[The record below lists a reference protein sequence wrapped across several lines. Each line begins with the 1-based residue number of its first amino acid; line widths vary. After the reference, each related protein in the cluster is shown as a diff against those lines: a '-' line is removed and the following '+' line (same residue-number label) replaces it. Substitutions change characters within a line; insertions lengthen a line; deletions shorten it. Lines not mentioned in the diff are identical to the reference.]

1 MEVQTATQ
9 PFEAAWPETVEGQL
23 AIDVFETENELV
35 IQSAIAGV
43 QPDELDIFINPDMV
57 TIRGVRQRDKRAHDS
72 TTHYE
77 ECFWGSFSRTVVLP
91 CHVQSDRST
100 ADIKNGVLTI
110 TMPKQSHAGNKVE
123 VMKS

>member
-9 PFEAAWPETVEGQL
+9 PFDAVWPETVEGQL
-23 AIDVFETENELV
+23 AIDVFETENELIV
-35 IQSAIAGV
+35 QSAIAGV
-43 QPDELDIFINPDMV
+43 HPDELDIFINPDMV
-57 TIRGVRQRDKRAHDS
+57 TIRGTRQQDSRAHDS

-110 TMPKQSHAGNKVE
+110 TMPKQSHVGQRVE
-123 VMKS
+123 VKKQ